1 LHSHQLVRSETG
13 ATDNKL
19 KLKPI
24 VAFMHRLLHYAPMT
38 KRKACENQKK
48 AQKQDKQR
56 LTEHK
61 EQEKKQQ
68 QIEMSQVK
76 SSVAIKS
83 RKRTSNSGLSEPME
97 VVSQLDVQM
106 SQCSMQEEFDN
117 FEGKPSKTSHII
129 RPNIEHLHELPQELL
144 AHILSWLN
152 VQDLLVA
159 ERVCLL
165 WKRLMRDFDSL
176 VWRPICMR
184 KWESEEP
191 CALLVE
197 SWREAWFRGNK
208 TMPSHLIKMKKLSTS
223 QNNYLAITGGITALP
238 SIFFS
243 MVNQLTSVSLSFNRI
258 TYVPVQISEMKN
270 LRSLC
275 LDHNCICS
283 VPVSLSYLTKLEHLC
298 LDHNQITSLPPQ
310 LSRLT
315 NLKYMNIFGNRL
327 TTIPSELMTLPLLR
341 LDCSLHHVPI
351 QTFKTHN
358 NNTKTKANLDEHSTK
373 EVLALVSS
381 YLTKINAES

>member
-1 LHSHQLVRSETG
+1 LCLSVEAVLCASSNRDLHSNKLVRSETG

-208 TMPSHLIKMKKLSTS
+208 TMPSHLIKMKKLCTS

-243 MVNQLTSVSLSFNRI
+243 MFSVSG
-258 TYVPVQISEMKN
+258 
-270 LRSLC
+270 
-275 LDHNCICS
+275 
-283 VPVSLSYLTKLEHLC
+283 
-298 LDHNQITSLPPQ
+298 PQ
-310 LSRLT
+310 LYLFCSCFSIVLDETRTPL
-315 NLKYMNIFGNRL
+315 FGSQSNYFSSTSAF
-327 TTIPSELMTLPLLR
+327 TTYKFEIYE
-341 LDCSLHHVPI
+341 HFWK
-351 QTFKTHN
+351 QTN
-358 NNTKTKANLDEHSTK
+358 NNSF
-373 EVLALVSS
+373 
-381 YLTKINAES
+381 